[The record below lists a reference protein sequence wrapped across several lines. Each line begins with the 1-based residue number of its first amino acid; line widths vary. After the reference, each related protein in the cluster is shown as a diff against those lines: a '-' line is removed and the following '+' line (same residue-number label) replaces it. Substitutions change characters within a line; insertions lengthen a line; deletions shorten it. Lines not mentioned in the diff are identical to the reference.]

1 MAAVEIT
8 WLACDL
14 RTGRIAEEL
23 PAMRATGPMSRR
35 IGSITNTNLSLALA
49 GAPREWEAATDPART
64 LLVAIDRATAVPLWS
79 GIPLPRVGGSSN
91 TVTFTA
97 VSSECYLD
105 RRYVDYTGAAVDRST
120 VMAGA
125 ATPLLTQG
133 PPFVIDSIATGS
145 TMDYTVADEDD
156 KSVLSVLQELDGQ
169 DGAPEWTIDTV
180 WADAG
185 QTSVELILRIH
196 PKIGIQPAIPAT
208 VFDMPGCVA
217 DYTLTESYER
227 GRGATQVIARGDS
240 QGGGRASSSVHT
252 ADDLLAAGWCLWEH
266 RYSPSAG
273 ITDPAQLDAHAA
285 ASLAL
290 MRTGSRAWTLQAAA
304 SAAPRLGTDWALGD
318 SITLAVA
325 AGVSPRHPDGVLITA
340 RAWGWD
346 LDPAA
351 DKLTP
356 ILLED

>member
-1 MAAVEIT
+1 MTAVEIT

-23 PAMRATGPMSRR
+23 PALKATGALSRR
-35 IGSITNTNLSLALA
+35 IGSVTNTSLSLDLA
-49 GAPREWEAATDPART
+49 GAPLEWEAATDPART
-64 LLVAIDRATAVPLWS
+64 LLVAVDTATAVPLWS
-79 GIPLPRVGGSSN
+79 GIPLPRVGGPAN
-91 TVTFTA
+91 VATFTA
-97 VSSECYLD
+97 ASAECYLD
-105 RRYVDYTGAAVDRST
+105 RRYAAYTGAGVDRSA

-125 ATPLLTQG
+125 AGVLLTDG
-133 PPFVIDSIATGS
+133 PPFVIDAIDTGS

-156 KSVLSVLQELDGQ
+156 KTVLSILQELDGQ
-169 DGAPEWTIDTV
+169 DGAPEWTVDTA
-180 WADAG
+180 WTDTA

-196 PKIGIQPAIPAT
+196 PKIGIQPETPAT
-208 VFDMPGCVA
+208 VFDLPGCVA

-227 GRGATQVIARGDS
+227 GRGATRVIARGDS

-252 ADDLLAAGWCLWEH
+252 ADDLIAAGWCLWEY
-266 RYSPSAG
+266 RYSPGAG
-273 ITDPAQLDAHAA
+273 ITDETQLDAHAA
-285 ASLAL
+285 QSLAL

-304 SAAPRLGTDWALGD
+304 SVAPRLGIDWALGD

-325 AGVSPRHPDGVLITA
+325 AGTSPRHPAGVLVTA
-340 RAWGWD
+340 RAWGWE

-351 DKLTP
+351 DKVTP

>member
-23 PAMRATGPMSRR
+23 PAMRATGPLSRR
-35 IGSITNTNLSLALA
+35 IGSVTNTSLSLALA

-91 TVTFTA
+91 TVTFA
-97 VSSECYLD
+97 AASSECYLG
-105 RRYVDYTGAAVDRST
+105 RRYAAYTGTGVDRST
-120 VMAGA
+120 VMAGVA
-125 ATPLLTQG
+125 GVLLTQG
-133 PPFVIDSIATGS
+133 PPFVIDDVATGS
-145 TMDYTVADEDD
+145 TMAYAVADEDD

-169 DGAPEWTIDTV
+169 DGAPEWTVDTA

-196 PKIGIQPAIPAT
+196 PKIGIQPEIPAT

-217 DYTLTESYER
+217 DYSLTESYEHD
-227 GRGATQVIARGDS
+227 RGATQVIARGDS
-240 QGGGRASSSVHT
+240 QGGGRATSSVHT
-252 ADDLLAAGWCLWEH
+252 ADDLLAAGWSLWEY
-266 RYSPSAG
+266 RYSPGAG
-273 ITDPAQLDAHAA
+273 VTDETQLDAHAA

-325 AGVSPRHPDGVLITA
+325 AGVSPRHPAGVLVTA
-340 RAWGWD
+340 RAWGWE
-346 LDPAA
+346 LDAAA